1 METILN
7 NIRTSGRITIPDLK
21 LYYRGIIIKIGWYWY
36 KDRQVDQWNRTED
49 PEMNLHS
56 FGHLIFDKR
65 AKTFQWNTD
74 SLFNKWCWFN
84 WQSACRRMQINPIF
98 FSFQVWWIPSIVF
111 SRTGLMVVNF
121 FGLIFHDGVSLFLL
135 WQMTVLCLYWNGNWV
150 RLGGHWQSAEPAM
163 IVDDLWNTRRSFR
176 HSQEEWARLGWKW
189 SPRDLG
195 AKSWVALAQCKETMQ
210 REACFRKLQATQL
223 CCMAGNFLWTW
234 SCRHRSFHVFLCMQK
249 WHLGMRIG

>member
-1 METILN
+1 VFLHHYIDINSNLGLKKKKEKKEQFANSSGITQKPRIMETILN

-98 FSFQVWWIPSIVF
+98 FSFQV
-111 SRTGLMVVNF
+111 
-121 FGLIFHDGVSLFLL
+121 
-135 WQMTVLCLYWNGNWV
+135 
-150 RLGGHWQSAEPAM
+150 
-163 IVDDLWNTRRSFR
+163 
-176 HSQEEWARLGWKW
+176 
-189 SPRDLG
+189 
-195 AKSWVALAQCKETMQ
+195 
-210 REACFRKLQATQL
+210 
-223 CCMAGNFLWTW
+223 
-234 SCRHRSFHVFLCMQK
+234 
-249 WHLGMRIG
+249 